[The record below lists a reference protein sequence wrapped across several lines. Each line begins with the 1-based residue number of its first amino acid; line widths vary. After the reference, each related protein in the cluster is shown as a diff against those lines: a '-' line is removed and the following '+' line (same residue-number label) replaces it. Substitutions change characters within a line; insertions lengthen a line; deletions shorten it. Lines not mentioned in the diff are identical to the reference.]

1 MKRIFKVTVEWDNR
15 DWDPAL
21 VAEYIADW
29 VKTGEG
35 SFGPNDRPEIQRVKV
50 KAAGGVEAESANG

>member
-15 DWDPAL
+15 EWDPASL
-21 VAEYIADW
+21 ADYIADW

-35 SFGPNDRPEIQRVKV
+35 SFDPNDRPEIQRVKV
-50 KAAGGVEAESANG
+50 KATGNIEVETAQ